1 MASAALTKARRRW
14 RAMVWSAAAILA
26 LAMVL
31 PMGGYVYVDLAR
43 AQQQAQPSDENPWER
58 PGENPR
64 SMYWRQ
70 VRQGQDGSVGQP
82 MLAGDVLI
90 QNGGQNWRQLRNG
103 PVATYTPWL
112 MAASL
117 ILITLFHLA
126 FRPGPP
132 PGSRSGELVPRWSLW
147 DRTVHWVTATLFIV
161 LSITG
166 LSLLFG
172 RAVLAPVFGAEG
184 FAAYAGFAK
193 TLHNYSGPFFV
204 AAIVAMIL
212 TWIWFNV
219 PNRVDLQWF
228 ARGGG
233 YLDKHVSAG
242 KSNGGEKVWFWFVV
256 LVGGAVCI
264 TGLIMNF
271 PNFGQARETM
281 QISNLIHS
289 VASIAWVALFFG
301 HVYMAA
307 WGGSGA
313 LEGMTTGYVSA
324 EWAKHHHD
332 LWYEQVK
339 DKAIREGGEKK
350 QGGSASA
357 RPT

>member
-1 MASAALTKARRRW
+1 MATEALARVRRRW
-14 RAMVWSAAAILA
+14 RTMVWSMAAILA

-31 PMGGYVYVDLAR
+31 PVGGYVYVGLNPV
-43 AQQQAQPSDENPWER
+43 QAQVNDANPWER
-58 PGENPR
+58 PGDNPR
-64 SMYWRQ
+64 SIYWRD
-70 VRQGQDGSVGQP
+70 VRQGEHGTVTSP
-82 MLAGDVLI
+82 TAGGEVLI

-103 PVATYTPWL
+103 PVATYMPWV

-132 PGSRSGELVPRWSLW
+132 PGPASGEMVPRWSLW
-147 DRTVHWVTATLFIV
+147 DRVVHWVTATLFIV

-172 RAVLAPVFGAEG
+172 RAVLAPVFGIEG
-184 FAAYAGFAK
+184 FAAYAAFAK
-193 TLHNYSGPFFV
+193 LLHNYSGPFFV
-204 AAIVAMIL
+204 ASVLALVL
-212 TWIWFNV
+212 SWIWYNV
-219 PNRVDLQWF
+219 PHKVDLQWF

-233 YLDKHVSAG
+233 YLKGKDISAG
-242 KSNGGEKVWFWFVV
+242 KMNGGEKVWFWFVV
-256 LVGGAVCI
+256 FVGGAVCI
-264 TGLIMNF
+264 TGLILNF
-271 PNFGQARETM
+271 PNVGQARETM

-289 VASIAWVALFFG
+289 VGSIAWIGLFFG
-301 HVYMAA
+301 HVYMATL
-307 WGGSGA
+307 GSKGS

-332 LWYEQVK
+332 LWYEEVK
-339 DKAIREGGEKK
+339 DKAIQVEEGGGE
-350 QGGSASA
+350 SA

>member
-1 MASAALTKARRRW
+1 MASAALMKARRRW

-31 PMGGYVYVDLAR
+31 PLGGYVYVGMDQAH
-43 AQQQAQPSDENPWER
+43 AQQDQANPWER
-58 PGENPR
+58 AGENPR
-64 SMYWRQ
+64 AAYWRQ
-70 VRQGQDGSVGQP
+70 VRQGQDGMVAQP
-82 MLAGDVLI
+82 TQAGDVLI
-90 QNGGQNWRQLRNG
+90 QNGGQVWRQLRNG

-117 ILITLFHLA
+117 VLITLFHLA

-204 AAIVAMIL
+204 GAIVAMIL
-212 TWIWFNV
+212 TWVWFNV
-219 PNRVDLQWF
+219 PNKVDLQWF

-233 YLDKHVSAG
+233 YLNKHVSAG

-256 LVGGAVCI
+256 LVGGAVCV
-264 TGLIMNF
+264 TGLILNF
-271 PNFGQARETM
+271 PNFGQARDTM

-289 VASIAWVALFFG
+289 VGAIAWIGLFFG
-301 HVYMAA
+301 HVYMATLGA
-307 WGGSGA
+307 KGS

-324 EWAKHHHD
+324 EWARHHHD
-332 LWYEQVK
+332 LWYEEVK
-339 DKAIREGGEKK
+339 DKTIREGEAGDAS
-350 QGGSASA
+350 GSL
-357 RPT
+357 RHT